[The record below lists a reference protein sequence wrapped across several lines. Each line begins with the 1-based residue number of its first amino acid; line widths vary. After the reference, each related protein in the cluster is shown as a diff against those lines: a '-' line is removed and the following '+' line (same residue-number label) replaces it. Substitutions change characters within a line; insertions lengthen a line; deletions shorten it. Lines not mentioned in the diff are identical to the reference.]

1 MENPSPFSACETP
14 TPHHACVC
22 FRSGVMARTR
32 DGGNPMGVV
41 WGALDEDGFF
51 WEVWSGLV

>member
-1 MENPSPFSACETP
+1 
-14 TPHHACVC
+14 
-22 FRSGVMARTR
+22 MARTR